1 MLALLSLLLLVGATS
16 IPDPGHE
23 LLRGTFG
30 ETSQCLSV
38 KGGLLRSLTPVVIT
52 DCKGVQTQSWV
63 VAHDEPGIV
72 RVAGTRFCLDA
83 GKDPMNGSKV
93 TIRTCNSNAPEQNWF
108 WTDDN
113 RLALV
118 GMGLCLDNTDGRDMN
133 GNQVQVWSCT
143 GGNTN
148 QVWGAPDRGPCGPAP
163 CTSFPFPRPSP
174 RPSHR
179 PSGRP
184 SHKPRS

>member
-1 MLALLSLLLLVGATS
+1 MLALLTLLLFVGANP

-38 KGGLLRSLTPVVIT
+38 KGGLLRNRTPVVIT

-72 RVAGTRFCLDA
+72 HVAGTRFCLDA
-83 GKDPMNGSKV
+83 GKGTCDSK
-93 TIRTCNSNAPEQNWF
+93 APEQNWF

-118 GMGLCLDNTDGRDMN
+118 GMGLCLDNTGGRDMN
-133 GNQVQVWSCT
+133 GNQVQVWRCIS
-143 GGNTN
+143 GNTN
-148 QVWGAPDRGPCGPAP
+148 RVQVWTCGDGNPNQEWTQPKSDSTTDDGDFVGSPVGPAGAKDP
-163 CTSFPFPRPSP
+163 G
-174 RPSHR
+174 
-179 PSGRP
+179 PSGLGGD
-184 SHKPRS
+184 